1 MKIIQQI
8 SGGGC
13 SYPPIQEGN
22 FDNVPEGCALW
33 PDELPTEAFYAHNGF
48 AHLDIRDV
56 DGVLPVVS
64 GEHAVA
70 EWEAWKAGQ
79 PEEPEGPE
87 EPQSDV
93 DRMAAAYRA
102 GVMEA

>member
-1 MKIIQQI
+1 M
-8 SGGGC
+8 
-13 SYPPIQEGN
+13 
-22 FDNVPEGCALW
+22 
-33 PDELPTEAFYAHNGF
+33 
-48 AHLDIRDV
+48 
-56 DGVLPVVS
+56 DGVLTVVS
-64 GEHAVA
+64 CEHAVA